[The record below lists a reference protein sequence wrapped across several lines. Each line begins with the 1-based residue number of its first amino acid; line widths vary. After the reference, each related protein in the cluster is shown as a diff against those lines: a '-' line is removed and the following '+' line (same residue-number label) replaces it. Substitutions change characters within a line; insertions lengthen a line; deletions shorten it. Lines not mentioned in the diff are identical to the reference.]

1 MKSILGF
8 CAAAAPEETPA
19 AAPAGSAEPV
29 RSLVSVKFPDDGRT
43 LTYYNDRFALE
54 PGDRVFVEGKLAG
67 TVGIVETVCGKF
79 KIKPSDYKKV
89 VSVANAVLRGTYEAV
104 LDMMVGYGGDA
115 MSPEEFR
122 ATVLPPRSGEDGE
135 ELLVGDGYELDL
147 CDPGAAEEAD
157 RASIDRAIEY
167 CRENRVSYVAVRGGV
182 GTAYVCGTKWYEVSF
197 VLDGDRVSGMYCDCP
212 RPGLC
217 KHLLAVAFT
226 VGALVKLGGLDPR
239 ANFAAVESGC
249 FWRMAAHKAKK
260 VTL

>member
-8 CAAAAPEETPA
+8 SVGEPPEETPA
-19 AAPAGSAEPV
+19 AAQAESAEPV
-29 RSLVSVKFPDDGRT
+29 RSLVSVSFPDDGRT
-43 LTYYNDRFALE
+43 LTYYNDGFALE

-67 TVGIVETVCGKF
+67 RVGVVEKVCEKF
-79 KIKPSDYKKV
+79 RIRPSDYKKV

-104 LDMMVGYGGDA
+104 LDMMVARGGDA

-122 ATVLPPRSGEDGE
+122 ATVLPPRSGED
-135 ELLVGDGYELDL
+135 ELLVGDGFELDL
-147 CDPGAAEEAD
+147 NDPASAEEAD

-167 CRENRVSYVAVRGGV
+167 CRGNRVAYVAVRGGA
-182 GTAYVCGTKWYEVSF
+182 GTAYVRGTKWYEVGF
-197 VLDGDRVSGMYCDCP
+197 TLDGDRVAGMYCDCP

-226 VGALVKLGGLDPR
+226 VGALVKLGGVDPR
-239 ANFAAVESGC
+239 ADFSAVESGC
-249 FWRMAAHKAKK
+249 FWSMAAHRAKK